1 MHIDYSDAH
10 SLFQMVVEP
19 FCNLAQQMATSVA
32 TKDAMIA
39 VGIDILL
46 KVLICLHQKC
56 KVNDRFF
63 IIGFYNQKV
72 AFARNFR
79 QFFNSIDL
87 FGDSDIFTC
96 KKFFYR

>member
-46 KVLICLHQKC
+46 KVLICLYQSLRIFKC
-56 KVNDRFF
+56 VLWMH
-63 IIGFYNQKV
+63 IIISQTMAK
-72 AFARNFR
+72 
-79 QFFNSIDL
+79 QQSTI
-87 FGDSDIFTC
+87 
-96 KKFFYR
+96 